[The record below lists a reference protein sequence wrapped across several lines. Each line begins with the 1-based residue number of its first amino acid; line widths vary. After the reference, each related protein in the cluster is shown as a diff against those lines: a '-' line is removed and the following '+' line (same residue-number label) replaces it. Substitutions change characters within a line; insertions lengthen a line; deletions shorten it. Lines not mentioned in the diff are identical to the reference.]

1 MSARA
6 RCTAFAA
13 LAGCAFSLG
22 ACALDENLFNERRL
36 EEYALSNAVIPDSLR
51 TEGAWDVGG
60 DRVAWVFARRPG
72 NTPRLTLLFCHGN
85 KYNIAEYWPRVETLW
100 QAGFDVLTFDY
111 RGFGKSTGTSNEAT
125 MRADSEAALAELRAR
140 GVADSALAIHGFS
153 LGGVCAIHLAA
164 RVVTPRALIV
174 EAAFTSAGD
183 LVRTGTVLDVPGGW
197 LMRDPYDNLAAIR
210 LVTAPTL
217 VLHGDA
223 DTFLPFRF
231 GEALHAA
238 AASASTR
245 ALVKVPGA
253 NHTDIPERLGP
264 SAYGALL
271 HGFAQQRG
279 SAGAV
284 TSTP

>member
-1 MSARA
+1 
-6 RCTAFAA
+6 
-13 LAGCAFSLG
+13 
-22 ACALDENLFNERRL
+22 
-36 EEYALSNAVIPDSLR
+36 
-51 TEGAWDVGG
+51 VGG

-72 NTPRLTLLFCHGN
+72 NAPRLTLLFCHGN

-111 RGFGKSTGTSNEAT
+111 RGFGKSTGTSSEAT
-125 MRADSEAALAELRAR
+125 MRADSEAALAELRTR

-164 RVVTPRALIV
+164 RVVRPRALIV

-210 LVTAPTL
+210 LVTAPTMI
-217 VLHGDA
+217 LHGDA

-231 GEALHAA
+231 GEALFAA
-238 AASASTR
+238 ATSAPLK
-245 ALVKVPGA
+245 ALVRVPGA
-253 NHTDIPERLGP
+253 NHTDIPERLVQP
-264 SAYGALL
+264 APYGALV
-271 HGFAQQRG
+271 HQFAQQAPG
-279 SAGAV
+279 PGAV
-284 TSTP
+284 PR